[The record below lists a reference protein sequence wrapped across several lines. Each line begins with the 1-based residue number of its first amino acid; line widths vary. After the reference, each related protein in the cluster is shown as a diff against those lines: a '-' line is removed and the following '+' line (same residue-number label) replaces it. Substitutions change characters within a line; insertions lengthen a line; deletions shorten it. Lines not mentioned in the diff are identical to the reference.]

1 MLTALEKG
9 QELAHL
15 SPSSLIL
22 QVILLNKSLKKN
34 LQKGEG
40 IINSMHIIL
49 SLSLCSLH
57 LLMCILQRG
66 RENYFTSGRASW
78 LVRERNRKISCPS

>member
-1 MLTALEKG
+1 MAEINYLLKTFNLKPLMLTALEKG
-9 QELAHL
+9 QEWLIYH
-15 SPSSLIL
+15 SQSLIL

-49 SLSLCSLH
+49 TLSLCSLH
-57 LLMCILQRG
+57 LLLCTLQTG
-66 RENYFTSGRASW
+66 
-78 LVRERNRKISCPS
+78 

>member
-57 LLMCILQRG
+57 MLMCILQRG
-66 RENYFTSGRASW
+66 RENYLASW
-78 LVRERNRKISCPS
+78 LVRKRIRKKL